1 MSTTRI
7 GRDSRVLLVDD
18 SMFVR
23 MLIGG
28 IVARDGY
35 DVIGDACT
43 GDEAVNTFNRLRPDI
58 VIMDLVMPGLNGIE
72 ATRRILELDPDA
84 NIIICS
90 AVNQRPIVEEALAA
104 GACAYLEKPPPRSLL
119 LETLAA
125 VGA

>member
-1 MSTTRI
+1 MSNTKA
-7 GRDSRVLLVDD
+7 GRDSRVLLCDD

-43 GDEAVNTFNRLRPDI
+43 GDEAVNTFKRLRPDI

-72 ATRRILELDPDA
+72 ATKRIRELDPDA

-90 AVNQRPIVEEALAA
+90 AVTQQPLVQEALAA

-119 LETLAA
+119 LEALAA
-125 VGA
+125 VGT

>member
-1 MSTTRI
+1 MSTTKI

-43 GDEAVNTFNRLRPDI
+43 GDEAVNTFDRLRPDI

-72 ATRRILELDPDA
+72 ATRRIRELDPDA
-84 NIIICS
+84 HIIICS
-90 AVNQRPIVEEALAA
+90 AVNQRPIVDEVLAA
-104 GACAYLEKPPPRSLL
+104 GAFAYLEKPPPRSLL
-119 LETLAA
+119 LETLASA
-125 VGA
+125 SA

>member
-1 MSTTRI
+1 MRPVKM
-7 GRDSRVLLVDD
+7 GRDSRILLCDD

-28 IVARDGY
+28 IVARNGY

-43 GDEAVNTFNRLRPDI
+43 GDEAVDSFERLRPDI

-72 ATRRILELDPDA
+72 ATRRIRELDPDVR
-84 NIIICS
+84 IIICS
-90 AVNQRPIVEEALAA
+90 AVNQRPLVEEALAA

-125 VGA
+125 VGH